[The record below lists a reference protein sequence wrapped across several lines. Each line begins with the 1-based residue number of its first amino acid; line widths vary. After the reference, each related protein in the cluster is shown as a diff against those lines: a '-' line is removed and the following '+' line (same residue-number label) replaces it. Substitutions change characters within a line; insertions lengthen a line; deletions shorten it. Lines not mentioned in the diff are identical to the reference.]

1 MRGFGTQAGQQAS
14 VQFGDWLNEV
24 VQESNPETR
33 KNKLLNWEQA
43 PSARAA
49 HPYEDHL
56 IPLMS
61 VVAAAGA
68 DPGHVAYVDRVM
80 NVDMASYFFD

>member
-14 VQFGDWLNEV
+14 VQFGNWLNEV

-33 KNKLLNWEQA
+33 KNKLLNWEQGPA
-43 PSARAA
+43 ARAA